1 MSERSALAP
10 LAEGALV
17 AALAA
22 VLALLGIVLPPLQV
36 ITNILWIVPI
46 VVLVVRQD
54 LRTGVLATL
63 VAGILVGIFSGIF
76 NALFLFI
83 QFAGLGLLYGYL
95 FKREV
100 PPGIMV
106 AAGSVMVLFSLLF
119 SLFLSIHI
127 LGWSSLDLLE
137 DLKHLPDRVLDFY
150 KRSGLLDRFLQQ
162 GNTLEDLRRS
172 LEVTVNYIKL
182 LLPGMLVLVSL
193 FMALI
198 NYLVSEAVLRRL
210 NLRNRVLPPFR
221 YWQLPWY
228 AIWGFIGGLALW
240 LAGDYWHLDFLRI
253 VGLNILYFYFP
264 LLAGNGLALV
274 AFWAHRFPWPGAL
287 KLMVFLFLL
296 FNLPLGLLVL
306 ATLGLVDTLA
316 GWRREPE
323 KGS

>member
-22 VLALLGIVLPPLQV
+22 VLALLGILLPPLQV
-36 ITNILWIVPI
+36 VTNILWIVPI

-54 LRTGVLATL
+54 LRTGILATL
-63 VAGILVGIFSGIF
+63 VAGILVGVFSGLL

-100 PPGIMV
+100 SPGPMV
-106 AAGSVMVLFSLLF
+106 VAGSAMVLFSLLF
-119 SLFLSIHI
+119 SLLLSFYI
-127 LGWSSLDLLE
+127 LGWPSLDLVE
-137 DLKHLPDRVLDFY
+137 DLQHLPERVLDFY
-150 KRSGLLDRFLQQ
+150 RRSGLLDRFLQQ

-172 LEVTVNYIKL
+172 LEAAVNYIKL

-193 FMALI
+193 FLALI
-198 NYLVSEAVLRRL
+198 NYLVSEAILRRL
-210 NLRNRVLPPFR
+210 NLRNKVLPPFR

-228 AIWGFIGGLALW
+228 AIWGFICGLALW
-240 LAGDYWHLDFLRI
+240 LAGDYWHLTALRI
-253 VGLNILYFYFP
+253 VGLNILYLYFP

-287 KLMVFLFLL
+287 KFTVFLLLL
-296 FNLPLGLLVL
+296 FNLPLALLVL
-306 ATLGLVDTLA
+306 ASLGLMDTLA
-316 GWRREPE
+316 GWRRP
-323 KGS
+323 